1 MSLNLKTGVTWSNLY
16 HPFID
21 SFGAKNAGQGN
32 EHQLLVIL
40 YADYWFLK
48 SLEVMDTCVWYYKF

>member
-32 EHQLLVIL
+32 EHKSIIGHLVCRLLV
-40 YADYWFLK
+40 
-48 SLEVMDTCVWYYKF
+48 S